1 MAAEMMAMDEMKSE
15 ISMAQG
21 TECVSDYGMEGAA
34 PMEKD
39 AAAIEAE
46 ESPAAEPAAV
56 RIACGIEEIT
66 LDAADSAVIMDY
78 LSSDQWIPSAA
89 NCRCDYTLYVN
100 GLAYHYHSDCGTIQ
114 DTTGQS
120 LTLPDADRKIFN
132 SIVGKCPM
140 RIE

>member
-1 MAAEMMAMDEMKSE
+1 MAADMMAMDEMKSE

-46 ESPAAEPAAV
+46 ESRAEESAAV
-56 RIACGIEEIT
+56 RIVFGIEEIT

-78 LSSDQWIPSAA
+78 LSSDQWIPTAA
-89 NCRCDYTLYVN
+89 NCLCDYTLYVN
-100 GLAYHYHSDCGTIQ
+100 GLTYRYHSDCGTIQ
-114 DTTGQS
+114 DESGHS
-120 LTLPDADRKIFN
+120 LTLSEADKEAFN
-132 SIVGKCPM
+132 SIVAKCPM